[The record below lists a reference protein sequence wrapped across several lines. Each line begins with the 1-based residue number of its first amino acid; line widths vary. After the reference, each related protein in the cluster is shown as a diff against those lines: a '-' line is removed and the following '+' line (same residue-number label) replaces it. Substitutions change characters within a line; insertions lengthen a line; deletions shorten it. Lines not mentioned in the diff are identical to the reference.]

1 MVYLVEHHYPDG
13 SLRDSVE
20 FKTIKATQQWVG
32 EMLDYNIGLPNYYQ
46 VSLRISMK
54 EDKNAKS

>member
-1 MVYLVEHHYPDG
+1 MVYLVEHYYADG

-32 EMLDYNIGLPNYYQ
+32 EMLDYNIGLPNYNQ

-54 EDKNAKS
+54 ER

>member
-1 MVYLVEHHYPDG
+1 MIYKIEHYYPDG

-32 EMLDYNIGLPNYYQ
+32 EVLDYNIGLPNYYQ
-46 VSLRISMK
+46 VSLRITMK
-54 EDKNAKS
+54 EK

>member
-1 MVYLVEHHYPDG
+1 MVYLVEHYYADG

-32 EMLDYNIGLPNYYQ
+32 EMLDYNIGLSGGIYLDVH
-46 VSLRISMK
+46 VSSINSLAM
-54 EDKNAKS
+54 

>member
-32 EMLDYNIGLPNYYQ
+32 EMLLYIRQNETDLS
-46 VSLRISMK
+46 VRISMK
-54 EDKNAKS
+54 EDKNAKND

>member
-1 MVYLVEHHYPDG
+1 MMYKVEHRYLDG

-32 EMLDYNIGLPNYYQ
+32 EVLDYNIGLPNYYQ
-46 VSLRISMK
+46 VSLRITMK
-54 EDKNAKS
+54 EK